1 MGWGQRYDQSPS
13 AKIVQKIDLAKE
25 KRIFFLFWAWD
36 FYPSWAKYKIKV
48 EKLLFLFPRRSL
60 PYLKVVQKSEMSKEK
75 SKTFI
80 DKCDSVTSVTTF
92 FSYPLFR
99 I

>member
-1 MGWGQRYDQSPS
+1 M
-13 AKIVQKIDLAKE
+13 
-25 KRIFFLFWAWD
+25 
-36 FYPSWAKYKIKV
+36 KYKIKV

-92 FSYPLFR
+92 FSLSTLPHIIGLFY
-99 I
+99 IYNILYI